1 MSKSDSHQ
9 FTGTKGQKIEQGM
22 NPENLKRQL
31 VSWAEEVVTRMSDN
45 VSNRKRERFN
55 TACVVFDEL
64 TGTLYFGRN
73 GGIDKFGDS
82 IHPTLRAILPKEPLN
97 GLPTP
102 WNCAETDAINQA
114 LHNGVDLGHMR
125 IYTISTKP
133 KSMGKAKKSCENCTY
148 AYRGRIK
155 ENYTGWIEE
164 AMP

>member
-148 AYRGRIK
+148 AYRDRIK